1 MNPEP
6 SSPLPPGT
14 ALRHAEDEAAL
25 RACWPVA
32 RQLRPHLAS
41 IDDYLARVQRM
52 RQHSYRVLAAWH
64 GTQVLALAG
73 YRLQENLVYGRFL
86 YVDDLVTGEDARGQ
100 GWGARLIA
108 ATRALAAQA
117 DCAHYVLDT
126 AMANT
131 AAQRFYA
138 RQGLANQATRFSAP
152 VPADVVAGATEVAA

>member
-1 MNPEP
+1 MDTATDT
-6 SSPLPPGT
+6 PLPPGT
-14 ALRHAEDEAAL
+14 ALRHADDAAAL

-32 RQLRPHLAS
+32 RQLRPQLAG
-41 IDDYLARVQRM
+41 IDDFLERVQRM

-64 GTQVLALAG
+64 GERVLALAG

-86 YVDDLVTGEDARGQ
+86 YIDDLVSSEEVRGQ

-117 DCAHYVLDT
+117 GCAHVVLDT
-126 AMANT
+126 AIANT

-138 RQGLANQATRFSAP
+138 AQGLANKATRFSCA
-152 VPADVVAGATEVAA
+152 VPAEVAA